1 MKLHI
6 PDMHCGGC
14 VASVTRILTALDPA
28 AAVSAE
34 LDGRI
39 VQLAITVSADEVLSA
54 LDDAG
59 FPGTLEG

>member
-1 MKLHI
+1 MHLHI

-28 AAVSAE
+28 ATVSAE
-34 LDGRI
+34 LDGRT
-39 VQLAITVSADEVLSA
+39 VQLATTASEADVLAA

-59 FPGTLEG
+59 FPATRQD

>member
-1 MKLHI
+1 MHLHI

-28 AAVSAE
+28 ATVTAE

-39 VQLAITVSADEVLSA
+39 VQLTTTAAADAVLDA

-59 FPGTLEG
+59 FPATLMG

>member
-14 VASVTRILTALDPA
+14 VGSVTRILTALDPA
-28 AAVSAE
+28 ATVNAE
-34 LDGRI
+34 LDGRT
-39 VQLAITVSADEVLSA
+39 VQLTTTAAEADVLTA

-59 FPGTLEG
+59 FPATRQD